1 MNSYGAS
8 IGLSTKVF
16 GDFDLQGNYTYS
28 KLDFDKDKYPD
39 FVTNFNTP
47 EHKFKATFGNDNLF
61 DNFGFNIAYRFSDDY
76 YWEATFG
83 DGLVPEFHVVDAQI
97 SLKVPSFK
105 STFKAGATNL
115 TGKEY
120 YTAYGTGFIG
130 SMYYVSWTIN
140 NL

>member
-16 GDFDLQGNYTYS
+16 GDFDLGGSYTYS
-28 KLDFDKDKYPD
+28 KSDFDIDKYPN

-47 EHKFKATFGNDNLF
+47 EHKFKATFGNTELF
-61 DNFGFNIAYRFSDDY
+61 ENFGFNIAYRFSDDY

-83 DGLVPEFHVVDAQI
+83 DGLVPEYHVLDAQI
-97 SLKVPSFK
+97 NLNVPSLK

-115 TGKEY
+115 LGEEY
-120 YTAYGTGFIG
+120 FTAYGTGHIG
-130 SMYYVSWTIN
+130 SMYYLSWTIN
-140 NL
+140 N